1 MTVSSATWAARST
14 MTVSSVGSAINN
26 DGGSDRE
33 ILIRLGKANSAFG
46 RLGRI
51 WASKNISVKVK
62 VRLYEALILAV
73 LLYGAETWPMKQA
86 TTKKLEAAHHRWL
99 RKILRI
105 SWKDKVTNEKV
116 RALSQ
121 QGKLEAVIRER
132 RLRWTGH
139 VMRME
144 PNRIA
149 KAAVHWIPRMVNEGK
164 ADLVLTGYR
173 R

>member
-1 MTVSSATWAARST
+1 V
-14 MTVSSVGSAINN
+14 
-26 DGGSDRE
+26 
-33 ILIRLGKANSAFG
+33 
-46 RLGRI
+46 
-51 WASKNISVKVK
+51 
-62 VRLYEALILAV
+62 LILAV

-86 TTKKLEAAHHRWL
+86 TTKKLKAARHRWF

-105 SWKDKVTNEKV
+105 LWKDKVTNEKV

-121 QGKLEAVIRER
+121 QGKLEDVVRER

-139 VMRME
+139 MMQ
-144 PNRIA
+144 IA
-149 KAAVHWIPRMVNEGK
+149 KAAVHWINRMVNESK